1 MSKRFFILA
10 VALLCLLAL
19 PAAARATGDLSGAN
33 IDPSVQAAVD
43 ATGGSEAVP
52 VLVYGDS
59 QAVQSVVP
67 HGVDTTDLPV
77 IGAVAAYLTPDEIQ
91 NLADDGSV
99 QNIVADNPVYGFDY
113 QSSMDITNLAIGLSH
128 VAAPKDGGPDGQGV
142 TVAVL
147 DSGVD
152 TNTDLPSSRIVGWK
166 DFVNGKRKP
175 YDDAGHGTFVAG
187 LIAGDGTA
195 SLPLENGGY
204 ATMQYRG
211 VAPDANIVGIKVLDQ
226 YGQGR
231 TSTVIEGIAWAIIHK
246 DQYNI
251 RVLNISVGGDPLGS
265 VAEDP
270 IAQAVEA
277 AWRAGIVVV
286 CAAGNNGDFGPGGID
301 SPGNDPAVITVGSTD
316 TQQTAD
322 PGDDAVTSYSSQG
335 PTMFD
340 DIAKP
345 DLVAPGNR
353 VVSLRE
359 KNSYIDQ
366 TYPQNLIPVSS
377 YAPSAPG
384 WLKPDYLMLSGT
396 STSTPVVSGAVALML
411 DKDPTLTPDDVK
423 VRLMD
428 SADPVPGATVGQEGA
443 GKLDVPAALADTEHA
458 TGPALSTDLGDPTV
472 TLGPDAA
479 ARWVDYCWT
488 KYAWTKYA
496 WTKYAWTKYA
506 WTKYAWT
513 KYAWTKYA
521 WTKYAWTKYAW
532 TTLVQGQ

>member
-1 MSKRFFILA
+1 VEAKTMGKRFLILA

-19 PAAARATGDLSGAN
+19 PAAAWATSDLSGAN

-43 ATGGSEAVP
+43 ATDGSQAVP
-52 VLVYGDS
+52 VLVYGDT
-59 QAVQSVVP
+59 QAVEDAVP
-67 HGVDTTDLPV
+67 QGVDVTALPV

-91 NLADDGSV
+91 SLAADDAV
-99 QNIVADNPVYGFDY
+99 QNIVADNPVYGVDY

-128 VAAPKDGGPDGQGV
+128 VAAPKDGGPDGSGV
-142 TVAVL
+142 SVAVL

-152 TNTDLPSSRIVGWK
+152 TNTDLPDSRIVGWK

-187 LIAGDGTA
+187 LVAGDGSA

-204 ATMQYRG
+204 ATTQYRG
-211 VAPDANIVGIKVLDQ
+211 VAPGADIVGIKVLDQ
-226 YGQGR
+226 FGQGR
-231 TSTVIEGIAWAIIHK
+231 TSGIVAGIAWAIAHK

-251 RVLNISVGGDPLGS
+251 RVLNMSVGGDPLGPVS
-265 VAEDP
+265 EDP

-277 AWRAGIVVV
+277 AWHAGIVVV

-301 SPGNDPAVITVGSTD
+301 SPGNDPQVITVGSTD

-322 PGDDAVTSYSSQG
+322 TGDDAVTSYSSQG
-335 PTMFD
+335 PTVFD

-353 VVSLRE
+353 VISLRE
-359 KNSYIDQ
+359 KNSYIDK

-377 YAPSAPG
+377 YAPDAPSRTRS
-384 WLKPDYLMLSGT
+384 DYLMLSGT

-411 DKDPTLTPDDVK
+411 QQDPTLTPDDVK

-428 SADPVPGATVGQEGA
+428 SADAIPGATLGQEGA
-443 GKLDVPAALADTEHA
+443 GKLDVPAALTDTAHA
-458 TGPALSTDLGDPTV
+458 TGPALSADLGDPTV

-479 ARWVDYCWT
+479 ARWADYCWS
-488 KYAWTKYA
+488 KYAWTKY
-496 WTKYAWTKYA
+496 K